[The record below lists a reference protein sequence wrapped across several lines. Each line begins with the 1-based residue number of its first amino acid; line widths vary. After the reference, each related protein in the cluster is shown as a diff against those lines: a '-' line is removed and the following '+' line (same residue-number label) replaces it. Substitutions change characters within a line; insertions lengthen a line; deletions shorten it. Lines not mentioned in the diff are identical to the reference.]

1 MLSICLLFLFSLSLS
16 VSVSVS
22 VSCLDFCGLR
32 EVLLH
37 AFVAVENNNAR
48 DYPFPVICVARI

>member
-1 MLSICLLFLFSLSLS
+1 MLSICLLFLFSLSL
-16 VSVSVS
+16 SVSVS

>member
-1 MLSICLLFLFSLSLS
+1 VLSICLLFLFSLSLS

-22 VSCLDFCGLR
+22 CLDFCGLS

-48 DYPFPVICVARI
+48 DYPFPVRCVARI